1 MASPLF
7 SDSTYTISGLIED
20 IDKGEI
26 ALPDIQR
33 PFVWTPTK
41 ARNLFDSMYQGFP
54 VGYLLFWKTGADAGT
69 RQIGTEAKESV
80 PRLLI
85 VDGQQRLTC
94 CYAVFKGAMVVDKD
108 FREHRIR
115 LAFKPSTADFA
126 VTDAAI
132 EKDAEWI
139 ADITELWKPGQ
150 RRKVVRQFLARVA
163 EAGGEPLTE
172 SEEDHLDSAI
182 DQLYDLHNYPFKG
195 VELHAIVDEEQVAEI
210 FVRVNSEGVALNTA
224 DFILTLMS
232 VWWDKG
238 RRELEQFARDAKRPA
253 PAGGP
258 SPFNHLIKPDPD
270 QVLRVGVAV
279 AFRRAVLKY
288 VYQLLRGKDL
298 KTGELSVERR
308 AEQFERLQTSQDD
321 VMSLLN
327 WHEYLR
333 CITSAGFS
341 SSRMISSSSAVLYG
355 YALWLIGRRDFSCSV
370 GQLRG
375 ALARWFF
382 AVHTT
387 GRYSSSPESRFEADL
402 TALDDLPHSSASF
415 LEHLNKVSTDT
426 LTHDYW
432 AINYPNEIATSA
444 SKSPALSAY
453 FAALN
458 VLGAEVLFSNQKV
471 SAMLDP
477 AVVSSKGVE
486 RHHLFPKHHLK
497 SVLDVKDTR
506 RINQIAN
513 LAFVEWFTNIGISD
527 DNPAE
532 YWPAQEE
539 AMLRPGEGSD
549 ADQEQRRK
557 RLADQMRWHGLPSGW
572 HEMDYESFLAARR
585 AMIAAVVRDAWT
597 ALGSI

>member
-41 ARNLFDSMYQGFP
+41 ARNLLDSMYQGFP
-54 VGYLLFWKTGADAGT
+54 VGYLLFWKTGAEAGI
-69 RQIGTEAKESV
+69 RQIGTGPKESV

-94 CYAVFKGAMVVDKD
+94 CYAVFTGTKVVDKD

-115 LAFKPSTADFA
+115 IAFRPATAEFA

-139 ADITELWKPGQ
+139 ADITELWQPGE
-150 RRKVVRQFLARVA
+150 RRKVVRQYLARLSESRGRELS
-163 EAGGEPLTE
+163 EA
-172 SEEDHLDSAI
+172 EEDHLDSAI
-182 DQLYDLHNYPFKG
+182 DRLYDLHNYPFKG
-195 VELHAIVDEEQVAEI
+195 VELHATVDEEQVAEI
-210 FVRVNSEGVALNTA
+210 FVRVNSEGVELNTA

-238 RRELEQFARDAKRPA
+238 RRELEQFARDAKHPSA
-253 PAGGP
+253 SGAP
-258 SPFNHLIKPDPD
+258 SPHNHLIKPDAD
-270 QVLRVGVAV
+270 QMLRVGVAV

-298 KTGELSVERR
+298 RTGVVSAERR
-308 AEQFERLQTSQDD
+308 TEQFERLQDAQDD
-321 VMSLLN
+321 TLSLLS

-333 CITSAGFS
+333 CVTSAGFT
-341 SSRMISSSSAVLYG
+341 SSRMISSSSALLYG
-355 YALWLIGRRDFSCSV
+355 YALWLLGRRDFGCSV
-370 GQLRG
+370 AQLRG
-375 ALARWFF
+375 PVARWFF

-402 TALDDLPHSSASF
+402 TALDDLPSTSAAFVS
-415 LEHLNKVSTDT
+415 HLNRLCNDT
-426 LTHDYW
+426 LTNDFWTIH
-432 AINYPNEIATSA
+432 YPNEIATSA

-477 AVVSSKGVE
+477 AVVSTKGVE
-486 RHHLFPKHHLK
+486 RHHLFPKNHLK
-497 SVLDVKDTR
+497 SVLGMADAR

-527 DNPAE
+527 DDPAK
-532 YWPAQEE
+532 YWPAQQA
-539 AMLRPGEGSD
+539 AMLRPGDGSPT
-549 ADQEQRRK
+549 DQGQRQL
-557 RLADQMRWHGLPSGW
+557 RLERQMRWHGLSDGW
-572 HEMDYESFLAARR
+572 HEMDYDTFLTARR
-585 AMIAAVVRDAWT
+585 SLIADVVKEAW
-597 ALGSI
+597 GSLSVL